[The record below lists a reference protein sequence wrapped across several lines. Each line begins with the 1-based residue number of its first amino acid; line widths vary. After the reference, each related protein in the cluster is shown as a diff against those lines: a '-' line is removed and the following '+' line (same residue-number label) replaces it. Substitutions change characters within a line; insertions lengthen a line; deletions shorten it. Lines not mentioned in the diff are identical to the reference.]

1 MKALLSV
8 TFFTALLT
16 FVRMAA
22 GFLIAKV
29 IALYAGPTGI
39 AMLGQLQSI
48 VAGLSGVANSAAG
61 TGVVKYT
68 AEHNLK
74 GFEYCSPWWRA
85 SLQWIIILCSIIAP
99 IAILIS
105 PILSRWLFNSNDFYW
120 LIIVTAVLLPIS
132 AFGTLVTSI
141 INGLEKYRRY
151 VVLGM
156 ISSIVSSFI
165 MVIMIIK
172 ANIFGALIA
181 TSFQNAL
188 IALIMI
194 LGVSKEK
201 WFKLCYF
208 WGKVD
213 FIFRKDIGRYILM
226 SATAAIT
233 MPIAL
238 VCIRNILVFYVGWE
252 QAGYWQAV
260 WKISEAYL
268 AIITIAL
275 STYYLP
281 QLSKLSSFNEIKKE
295 AQRTALV
302 LIPIVIILSFLV
314 YLLRDIIIYV
324 LFTKEFATA
333 RDLFSVQ
340 LIGDVLKIFA
350 WIFAYPMISRG
361 AIKWYVISEITFAV
375 FFVLLSWLFICLFG
389 LQGANIG
396 YTVNYMFYAMFMYV
410 NMKKFII

>member
-48 VAGLSGVANSAAG
+48 VAGMSGVANSAAG

-238 VCIRNILVFYVGWE
+238 VCIRNILVSYVGWE

-324 LFTKEFATA
+324 LFTKEFTTA

-375 FFVLLSWLFICLFG
+375 FFVLLSWLCICLFG

>member
-22 GFLIAKV
+22 GFLIAKI

-48 VAGLSGVANSAAG
+48 VAGMSGVANSAAG

-74 GFEYCSPWWRA
+74 GVEYCSPWWRA
-85 SLQWIIILCSIIAP
+85 SLQWIIILCSIIVP
-99 IAILIS
+99 ISILIS
-105 PILSRWLFNSNDFYW
+105 PMLSRWLFSSNDFYW

-132 AFGTLVTSI
+132 AFGTMVTSI
-141 INGLEKYRRY
+141 INGLEKYRLY

-156 ISSIVSSFI
+156 ISSVASSFI

-172 ANIFGALIA
+172 ANILGALIA

-194 LGVSKEK
+194 LGISKEK

-213 FIFRKDIGRYILM
+213 SIFRKDIGRYILM

-233 MPIAL
+233 MPLAL

-252 QAGYWQAV
+252 QTGYWQAV

-281 QLSKLSSFNEIKKE
+281 QLSKLNSFYEIKKE

-302 LIPIVIILSFLV
+302 LIPIVIILSFVV
-314 YLLRDIIIYV
+314 YLLRDVIIHV
-324 LFTKEFATA
+324 LFTKEFSTA

-340 LIGDVLKIFA
+340 LFGDVLKIFA
-350 WIFAYPMISRG
+350 WIFAYPMISKG

-375 FFVLLSWLFICLFG
+375 FFVLLSWLFISLFG

-396 YTVNYMFYAMFMYV
+396 YTVNYIFYAMFMYV
-410 NMKKFII
+410 NMKNFIK